1 MSEEKKKQKP
11 KRRWLKRI
19 LWFFLIDFL
28 LLAIVLLMGMAYIRH
43 RLNTLPIMDA
53 QYLSTYETSKIL
65 DKNGEIIWEPTD
77 HRSVSLTYDE
87 IPEFY
92 KTALIAVEDKEY
104 WQSHGISIKGTINMV
119 LGVIRSKVDK
129 SFEPRGGSTIEQ
141 QLIKN
146 KFYGRGEGYD
156 VTTRKIQELFLA
168 IQMDENY
175 TKEEILTF
183 YVNDLE
189 YAEGSTGIGA
199 IMKTY
204 FNKTPDSYKERT
216 IETIAELSYLAG
228 LSQAPDAYNLY
239 DHPDKAK
246 ERKDVVLDVLLEQG
260 LITDTEYTEAKVF
273 DLSTNLQPRGWES
286 EVQIQKNLAYKHYT
300 DGVMEELTDLGYDIT
315 NLSVTVQTFFDPE
328 LFQTITALVQN
339 PEYYLDEQQQ
349 VGVAVVNTDGVVIAL
364 VGSSKPGD
372 EFNRA
377 MSASRSSGSSM
388 KPFTAYGPLFQYFGD
403 KYNTAS
409 MFDTSDYPYPGSTA
423 VMRNYGGGVYGN
435 QTIQKALRYSYNTP
449 VGRIDDE
456 ILGPVRMKTFLH
468 GLGLDV
474 KETYS
479 SVDGIGLNVSP
490 LQSAAAYNALNNNG
504 LYIKPRFIQSIT
516 FSDGSVKEI
525 EPKTYQAM
533 NPSVA
538 YVLSQILRGVP
549 AGDGTAGAAAIPSF
563 VGYAGKTG
571 SVKFDDSVNPPAP
584 YGDGGSDTW
593 YCSYTNGGYAVS
605 VWCGYD
611 IPNTSPRI
619 PDSYTGQ
626 QRINR
631 DIQILLNGNRDVSDW
646 EKPEGVEKISG
657 DGLFTQ
663 YKVTDSKDVN
673 VIGISWADI
682 SGYTA
687 SEIKKAKLDNTVPE
701 DWEEYEFSPWYSYY
715 KQNGPEIPSVIDR
728 KTYNK
733 LGDW

>member
-104 WQSHGISIKGTINMV
+104 WQSHGISIKGTVNMV

-204 FNKTPDSYKERT
+204 FNKTPESYQERT

-239 DHPDKAK
+239 DHPEKAK
-246 ERKDVVLDVLLEQG
+246 ERKDIVLDVLLEQG

-339 PEYYLDEQQQ
+339 PEYYLDDQQQ
-349 VGVAVVNTDGVVIAL
+349 VGVAVVNTDGIVLAL
-364 VGSSKPGD
+364 VGSSKPED

-409 MFDTSDYPYPGSTA
+409 LFDTSDYPYPGSTA

-456 ILGPVRMKTFLH
+456 ILGPVRMKAFLH

-490 LQSAAAYNALNNNG
+490 LQSAAAYNALNNKG
-504 LYIKPRFIQSIT
+504 VYIKPRFIQSIT

-525 EPKTYQAM
+525 EAKTYQAM

-563 VGYAGKTG
+563 IGYAGKTG

-631 DIQILLNGNRDVSDW
+631 DIQILLNGNREVPDW
-646 EKPEGVEKISG
+646 EKPETVEKIAG
-657 DGLFTQ
+657 DGLFAQ

-687 SEIKKAKLDNTVPE
+687 SEIKKAKVDNTVPDNWE
-701 DWEEYEFSPWYSYY
+701 DYEFSPWYSYY
-715 KQNGPEIPSVIDR
+715 KENGSELPSVIDR